1 MKSFYFFIF
10 SLLVI
15 SQSFYGQS
23 PTMNCP
29 GDVTVNN
36 AIGFCGETVAYTIP
50 TCATNCGGETI
61 TQTDGSGLTSGD
73 FFPLDTTILEY
84 TITSAGGSS
93 TCSFMIIV
101 VDTENPT
108 FSPPCPGNIS
118 VNADAGLC
126 GSSTSYA
133 RPKGI
138 DNCGIPQTIQT
149 DGTGLTAG
157 SFFPVGVTNQIWIT
171 TDTAGNTATCNF
183 TVTVTDV
190 ELPTFSSCI
199 TPQTFNNDI
208 GTCDAVVSFIMP
220 VGADNCTNTTL
231 AQIDLSGFV
240 NGDTFPFGSTFQ
252 EFTATDDAGNP
263 GASSCLI
270 EIIVVDNEVPDITCA
285 GAQSEFADVNCDAV
299 IGDYTSTIVV
309 SDNCD
314 PNPIVTQLPAPGT
327 IINAATTVTLTA
339 TDASGNFSECP
350 FTVNITDTI
359 SPIITDPPDQNIS
372 ATTPCTATLGDY
384 TGLAIMTD
392 NCDSNPIASQSPV
405 SGTTIT
411 TSQVV
416 TLTATDASGNTATS
430 TFLVTVDDATAPAIT
445 CPSDDTVSL
454 DGNCE
459 YVLPDYTSSLVIV
472 DNCDNNPTIVQ
483 APAPGTT
490 FSGAGSS
497 FVSFSV
503 TDISS
508 NSSTCSFSLT
518 FVDTIAPIVTCP
530 ADQTDFLDASCEFRA
545 LDYSTLVTGVD
556 NCGGSVF
563 FEQTPSVNTLFT
575 GTNSP
580 IVISYT
586 AEDAQG
592 NQSTCN
598 FNVNISDTIAPIL
611 SGCAPPDTI
620 ISADANCEYIM
631 GDFTGFI
638 TAIDNCSTV
647 GGEAQDI
654 AIGTTFAAGGP
665 YPVILSI
672 TDDFN
677 NTATCSFNITVV
689 DNIAPEINCP
699 INQGVAADINCE
711 YLIPSYDTTLNITDE
726 CSSFTY
732 SQSIASGTILS
743 GISSTQVIS
752 IFVTDTA
759 GNSNSCSFTITVID
773 TLAPTITCPGD
784 QTLDINGLCQY
795 TLPDFSG
802 LVVVSDSCD
811 ATPFISQSIGVG
823 VTMDSINAITMTVQ
837 DSSGNSATCTFNV
850 IPNDTVAPTI
860 VCPNND
866 STCNDVITYTAPIG
880 IDDCGSS
887 ITLQTDSTGLTSGDS
902 FPVGTTT
909 LEYTVTD
916 NIGNTTTCSFDLKV
930 FAPVVLFAGTSVL
943 IDEGDSTVID
953 ATLSNGGNI
962 LWTPFYNMDN
972 DTILNPSVAPT
983 EPLTYYTIY
992 TTSADGC
999 SATDSVLIL
1008 VNTIDS
1014 LEINNFLSPNG
1025 DFSNDTW
1032 TVNKPSIIS
1041 GCPLAIYNRWGKI
1054 VWESTSYENNF
1065 DGTNKSGEPLPE
1077 GTYFYFIKCAQ
1088 QEYKGS
1094 ILLMR

>member
-1 MKSFYFFIF
+1 M
-10 SLLVI
+10 
-15 SQSFYGQS
+15 SQSFYGQA

-101 VDTENPT
+101 VDAENPT

-126 GSSTSYA
+126 GSSTTYA

-190 ELPTFSSCI
+190 ELPTFASCI

-208 GTCDAVVSFIMP
+208 GTCDAVVSYTMP
-220 VGADNCTNTTL
+220 VGADNCTNTIL
-231 AQIDLSGFV
+231 AQIDPSGLIS
-240 NGDTFPFGSTFQ
+240 GDTFPLGSTFQ
-252 EFTATDDAGNP
+252 EFTVTDNAGNP
-263 GASSCLI
+263 GVSSCLV
-270 EIIVVDNEVPDITCA
+270 EIIVVDNEVPDVTCA
-285 GAQSEFADVNCDAV
+285 GTQSEFADGNCAAV
-299 IGDYTSTIVV
+299 IGDYTSTIVID
-309 SDNCD
+309 DNCD
-314 PNPIVTQLPAPGT
+314 SNPIVTQSPAPGT
-327 IINAATTVTLTA
+327 IISAATTVTLTA
-339 TDASGNFSECP
+339 TDASGNFSDCP

-359 SPIITDPPDQNIS
+359 SPTITCPAPQNVS
-372 ATTPCTATLGDY
+372 ATIACTATLGDY

-392 NCDSNPIASQSPV
+392 NCDSSPVATQSPAA
-405 SGTTIT
+405 GTTIT

-416 TLTATDASGNTATS
+416 ILTATDASGNTATCD
-430 TFLVTVDDATAPAIT
+430 FLIIVDDATAPTVT
-445 CPSDDTVSL
+445 CPSDETVFV

-459 YVLPDYTSSLVIV
+459 YVLPDYTNSLVIV
-472 DNCDNNPTIVQ
+472 DNCDNNPTILQ
-483 APAPGTT
+483 APAPGTVVT
-490 FSGAGSS
+490 GGAPS
-497 FVSFSV
+497 FVSFNV
-503 TDISS
+503 TDLSGNVS
-508 NSSTCSFSLT
+508 VCSFLMT
-518 FVDTIAPIVTCP
+518 FVDTIAPVVTCP

-545 LDYSTLVTGVD
+545 LDYATLVTGVD

-563 FEQTPSVNTLFT
+563 FTQTPSVNSLFT

-580 IVISYT
+580 IVITYS
-586 AEDAQG
+586 AEDALG
-592 NQSTCN
+592 NTSTCN
-598 FNVNISDTIAPIL
+598 FNVNISDTIAPII
-611 SGCAPPDTI
+611 SGCAPDTI
-620 ISADANCEYIM
+620 ISADANCEYVM
-631 GDFTGFI
+631 EDFTGFI
-638 TAIDNCSTV
+638 TAIDNCSTTT
-647 GGEAQDI
+647 GETQDI
-654 AIGTTFAAGGP
+654 PIGTAFAAGGP
-665 YPVILSI
+665 YPVMLSI

-677 NTATCSFNITVV
+677 NTASCSFNITVV
-689 DNIAPEINCP
+689 DNTAPVINCP
-699 INQGVAADINCE
+699 NNSNVASDINCD

-732 SQSIASGTILS
+732 SQSIASGSILS
-743 GISSTQVIS
+743 GISTTQAIS
-752 IFVTDTA
+752 ILVTDLA
-759 GNSNSCSFTITVID
+759 GNSNSCTFTITVVD

-802 LVVVSDSCD
+802 LVVINDFCD
-811 ATPFISQSIGVG
+811 ASPLISQSPGIG
-823 VTMDSINAITMTVQ
+823 VTMDSINTITMTVQ
-837 DSSGNSATCTFNV
+837 DASANSATCTFNV

-860 VCPNND
+860 ICPNND
-866 STCNDVITYTAPIG
+866 STCNDIITFTAPIG
-880 IDDCGSS
+880 SDDCGSS
-887 ITLQTDSTGLTSGDS
+887 ITTQTDNTGLTSGDS
-902 FPVGTTT
+902 FPVGITT

-916 NIGNTTTCSFDLKV
+916 LVGNTMTCAFDLKV
-930 FAPVVLFAGTSVL
+930 FEPVVLFAGTSVL
-943 IDEGDSTVID
+943 IEEGDSIVID
-953 ATLSNGGNI
+953 AAVSNGGNI
-962 LWTPFYNMDN
+962 LWTPDYNMDN
-972 DTILNPSVAPT
+972 DTILNPAVAPT

-1014 LEINNFLSPNG
+1014 LIINNFLSPNG

-1032 TVNKPSIIS
+1032 TVNKASLIS
-1041 GCPLAIYNRWGKI
+1041 GCPVGIYNRWGKI

-1077 GTYFYFIKCAQ
+1077 GTYFYLIKCAQ
-1088 QEYKGS
+1088 EEYKGS

>member
-10 SLLVI
+10 TLLVI
-15 SQSFYGQS
+15 SQSFYGQV
-23 PTMNCP
+23 PTMSCP

-61 TQTDGSGLTSGD
+61 TQTDGTGLTSGD

-84 TITSAGGSS
+84 TITSVGGSS

-101 VDTENPT
+101 VDAENPT

-208 GTCDAVVSFIMP
+208 GTCDAVVSYAMP

-231 AQIDLSGFV
+231 AQIDPSGFV

-252 EFTATDDAGNP
+252 EFTVTDDAGNP

-270 EIIVVDNEVPDITCA
+270 EIIVVDNEVPVVTCA
-285 GAQSEFADVNCDAV
+285 GTQSEFADINCDAV

-309 SDNCD
+309 ADNCD
-314 PNPIVTQLPAPGT
+314 PTPIVTQLPIPGT
-327 IINAATTVTLTA
+327 IISAATTVTLTA

-359 SPIITDPPDQNIS
+359 SPTITCPAPQNVS
-372 ATTPCTATLGDY
+372 ATGGCTAILGDY

-392 NCDSNPIASQSPV
+392 NCDSSPIATQSPV

-411 TSQVV
+411 TSQIV
-416 TLTATDASGNTATS
+416 TLTATDASGNIATCA
-430 TFLVTVDDATAPAIT
+430 FLITVDDATAPTIT
-445 CPSDDTVSL
+445 CPSAETVFV

-459 YVLPDYTSSLVIV
+459 FILPDYTGSLVIV
-472 DNCDNNPTIVQ
+472 DNCDNNPTILQ
-483 APAPGTT
+483 APAPGTAVPG
-490 FSGAGSS
+490 GAQS

-530 ADQTDFLDASCEFRA
+530 ADQTDFLDANCEFRA
-545 LDYSTLVTGVD
+545 LDYATLVTGVD

-563 FEQTPSVNTLFT
+563 FTQTPSVNTLFT

-580 IVISYT
+580 IIITYS

-592 NQSTCN
+592 NTSTCN
-598 FNVNISDTIAPIL
+598 FNVNISDTIAPII
-611 SGCAPPDTI
+611 SGCATDTI
-620 ISADANCEYIM
+620 ISADANCEYVM

-638 TAIDNCSTV
+638 TAIDNCSAV
-647 GGEAQDI
+647 AGEAQDI
-654 AIGTTFAAGGP
+654 AIGDTLAAGGP

-677 NTATCSFNITVV
+677 NAATCSFNITVV
-689 DNIAPEINCP
+689 DNTAPTINCP
-699 INQGVAADINCE
+699 NNSSVAADINCD

-743 GISSTQVIS
+743 GISSTQIIS
-752 IFVTDTA
+752 IFVEDTS

-802 LVVVSDSCD
+802 LVVASDFCD

-823 VTMDSINAITMTVQ
+823 VTMDSINAITMTAQ
-837 DSSGNSATCTFNV
+837 DSSGNSATCTFYI

-860 VCPNND
+860 VCPTND
-866 STCNDVITYTAPIG
+866 STCNDVITFTAPIG
-880 IDDCGSS
+880 SDDCGTSTTS
-887 ITLQTDSTGLTSGDS
+887 QTDVTGFTSGDS
-902 FPVGTTT
+902 FPIGTTT
-909 LEYTVTD
+909 LEYTVAD
-916 NIGNTTTCSFDLKV
+916 LVGNTTTCSFDLKV

-943 IDEGDSTVID
+943 IDEGDSVEID

-983 EPLTYYTIY
+983 EPVTYYTIY
-992 TTSADGC
+992 ATSADGC

-1008 VNTIDS
+1008 VNTIDY

-1025 DFSNDTW
+1025 DLSNDTW

-1054 VWESTSYENNF
+1054 VWESTSYDNNF

-1077 GTYFYFIKCAQ
+1077 GTYFYLIKCAQ
-1088 QEYKGS
+1088 EEYKGS

>member
-10 SLLVI
+10 TLLVI
-15 SQSFYGQS
+15 SQSFYGQV
-23 PTMNCP
+23 PTMSCP

-61 TQTDGSGLTSGD
+61 TQTDGTGLTSGD

-84 TITSAGGSS
+84 TITSVGGSS

-101 VDTENPT
+101 VDAENPT

-208 GTCDAVVSFIMP
+208 GTCDAVVSYAMP

-231 AQIDLSGFV
+231 AQIDPSGFV

-252 EFTATDDAGNP
+252 EFTVTDDAGNP

-270 EIIVVDNEVPDITCA
+270 EIIVVDNEVPVVTCA
-285 GAQSEFADVNCDAV
+285 GTQSEFADINCDAV

-309 SDNCD
+309 ADNCD
-314 PNPIVTQLPAPGT
+314 PTPIVTQLPIPGT
-327 IINAATTVTLTA
+327 IISAATTVTLTA

-359 SPIITDPPDQNIS
+359 SPTITCPAPQNVS
-372 ATTPCTATLGDY
+372 ATGGCTAILGDY

-392 NCDSNPIASQSPV
+392 NCDSSPIASQSPV

-411 TSQVV
+411 TSQIV
-416 TLTATDASGNTATS
+416 TLTATDASGNIATCA
-430 TFLVTVDDATAPAIT
+430 FLITVDDATAPTIT
-445 CPSDDTVSL
+445 CPSAETVFV

-459 YVLPDYTSSLVIV
+459 FILPDYTGSLVIV
-472 DNCDNNPTIVQ
+472 DNCDNNPTILQ
-483 APAPGTT
+483 APAPGTAVPG
-490 FSGAGSS
+490 GAQS

-545 LDYSTLVTGVD
+545 LDYATLVTGVD

-563 FEQTPSVNTLFT
+563 FTQTPSVNTLFT

-580 IVISYT
+580 IIITYS

-592 NQSTCN
+592 NTSTCN
-598 FNVNISDTIAPIL
+598 FNVNISDTIAPII
-611 SGCAPPDTI
+611 SGCATDTI
-620 ISADANCEYIM
+620 ISADANCEYVM

-638 TAIDNCSTV
+638 TAIDNCSAV
-647 GGEAQDI
+647 AGEAQDI
-654 AIGTTFAAGGP
+654 AIGDTLAAGGP

-677 NTATCSFNITVV
+677 NAATCSFNITVV
-689 DNIAPEINCP
+689 DNTAPTINCP
-699 INQGVAADINCE
+699 NNSSVAADINCD

-743 GISSTQVIS
+743 GISSTQIIS
-752 IFVTDTA
+752 IFVEDTS

-802 LVVVSDSCD
+802 LVVASDFCD

-823 VTMDSINAITMTVQ
+823 VTMDSINAITMTAQ
-837 DSSGNSATCTFNV
+837 DSSGNSATCTFYI

-860 VCPNND
+860 VCPTND
-866 STCNDVITYTAPIG
+866 STCNDVITFTAPIG
-880 IDDCGSS
+880 SDDCGTSTTS
-887 ITLQTDSTGLTSGDS
+887 QTDVTGFTSGDS
-902 FPVGTTT
+902 FPIGTTT

-916 NIGNTTTCSFDLKV
+916 LVGNTTTCSFDLKV

-943 IDEGDSTVID
+943 IDEGDSVEID

-983 EPLTYYTIY
+983 EPVTYYTIY
-992 TTSADGC
+992 ATSADGC

-1008 VNTIDS
+1008 VNTIDY

-1025 DFSNDTW
+1025 DLSNDTW

-1054 VWESTSYENNF
+1054 VWESTSYDNNF

-1077 GTYFYFIKCAQ
+1077 GTYFYLIKCAQ
-1088 QEYKGS
+1088 EEYKGS

>member
-10 SLLVI
+10 TLLVI
-15 SQSFYGQS
+15 SQSFYGQV
-23 PTMNCP
+23 PTMSCP

-61 TQTDGSGLTSGD
+61 TQTDGTGLTSGD

-84 TITSAGGSS
+84 TITSVGGSS

-101 VDTENPT
+101 VDAENPT

-208 GTCDAVVSFIMP
+208 GTCDAVVSYAMP

-231 AQIDLSGFV
+231 AQIDPSGFV

-252 EFTATDDAGNP
+252 EFTVTDDAGNP

-270 EIIVVDNEVPDITCA
+270 EIIVVDNEVPVVTCA
-285 GAQSEFADVNCDAV
+285 GTQSEFADINCDAV

-309 SDNCD
+309 ADNCD
-314 PNPIVTQLPAPGT
+314 PTPIVTQLPIPGT
-327 IINAATTVTLTA
+327 IISAATTVTLTA

-359 SPIITDPPDQNIS
+359 SPTITCPAPQNVS
-372 ATTPCTATLGDY
+372 ATGGCTAILGDY

-392 NCDSNPIASQSPV
+392 NCDSSPIATQSPV

-411 TSQVV
+411 TSQIV
-416 TLTATDASGNTATS
+416 TLTATDASGNIATCA
-430 TFLVTVDDATAPAIT
+430 FLITVDDATAPTIT
-445 CPSDDTVSL
+445 CPSAETVFV

-459 YVLPDYTSSLVIV
+459 FILPDYTGSLVIV
-472 DNCDNNPTIVQ
+472 DNCDNNPTILQ
-483 APAPGTT
+483 APAPGTAVPG
-490 FSGAGSS
+490 GAQS

-545 LDYSTLVTGVD
+545 LDYATLVTGVD

-563 FEQTPSVNTLFT
+563 FTQTPSVNTLFT

-580 IVISYT
+580 IIITYS

-592 NQSTCN
+592 NTSTCN
-598 FNVNISDTIAPIL
+598 FNVNISDTIAPII
-611 SGCAPPDTI
+611 SGCATDTI
-620 ISADANCEYIM
+620 ISADANCEYVM

-638 TAIDNCSTV
+638 TAIDNCSAV
-647 GGEAQDI
+647 AGEAQDI
-654 AIGTTFAAGGP
+654 AIGDTLAAGGP

-677 NTATCSFNITVV
+677 NAATCSFNITVV
-689 DNIAPEINCP
+689 DNTAPTINCP
-699 INQGVAADINCE
+699 NNSSVAADINCD

-743 GISSTQVIS
+743 GISSTQIIS
-752 IFVTDTA
+752 IFVEDTS

-802 LVVVSDSCD
+802 LVVASDFCD

-823 VTMDSINAITMTVQ
+823 VTMDSINAITMTAQ
-837 DSSGNSATCTFNV
+837 DSSGNSATCTFYI

-860 VCPNND
+860 VCPTND
-866 STCNDVITYTAPIG
+866 STCNDVITFTAPIG
-880 IDDCGSS
+880 SDDCGTSTTS
-887 ITLQTDSTGLTSGDS
+887 QTDVTGFTSGDS
-902 FPVGTTT
+902 FPIGTTT

-916 NIGNTTTCSFDLKV
+916 LVGNTTTCSFDLKV

-972 DTILNPSVAPT
+972 DTILNPNVAPT
-983 EPLTYYTIY
+983 EPVTYYTIY
-992 TTSADGC
+992 ATSADGC

-1008 VNTIDS
+1008 VNTIDY

-1025 DFSNDTW
+1025 DLSNDTW

-1054 VWESTSYENNF
+1054 VWESTSYDNNF

-1077 GTYFYFIKCAQ
+1077 GTYFYLIKCAQ
-1088 QEYKGS
+1088 EEYKGS

>member
-1 MKSFYFFIF
+1 M
-10 SLLVI
+10 
-15 SQSFYGQS
+15 SQSFYGQV

-101 VDTENPT
+101 VDAENPT

-126 GSSTSYA
+126 GSSTTYA

-190 ELPTFSSCI
+190 ELPTFASCI

-208 GTCDAVVSFIMP
+208 GTCDAVVSYTMP
-220 VGADNCTNTTL
+220 VGADNCTNTIL
-231 AQIDLSGFV
+231 AQIDPSGLIS
-240 NGDTFPFGSTFQ
+240 GDTFPLGSTFQ
-252 EFTATDDAGNP
+252 EFTVTDNAGNP
-263 GASSCLI
+263 GVSSCLV
-270 EIIVVDNEVPDITCA
+270 EIIVVDNEVPDVTCA
-285 GAQSEFADVNCDAV
+285 GTQSEFADGNCAAV
-299 IGDYTSTIVV
+299 IGDYTSTIVID
-309 SDNCD
+309 DNCD
-314 PNPIVTQLPAPGT
+314 SNPIVTQSPAPGT
-327 IINAATTVTLTA
+327 IISAATTVTLTA
-339 TDASGNFSECP
+339 TDASGNFSDCP

-359 SPIITDPPDQNIS
+359 SPTITCPAPQNVS
-372 ATTPCTATLGDY
+372 ATIACTATLGDY

-392 NCDSNPIASQSPV
+392 NCDSSPVATQSPAA
-405 SGTTIT
+405 GTTIT

-416 TLTATDASGNTATS
+416 ILTATDASGNTATCD
-430 TFLVTVDDATAPAIT
+430 FLIIVDDATAPTIT
-445 CPSDDTVSL
+445 CPSDETVFV

-459 YVLPDYTSSLVIV
+459 YVLPDYTNSLVIV
-472 DNCDNNPTIVQ
+472 DNCDNNPTILQ
-483 APAPGTT
+483 APAPGTVVT
-490 FSGAGSS
+490 GGAPS
-497 FVSFSV
+497 FVSFNV
-503 TDISS
+503 TDLSGNVS
-508 NSSTCSFSLT
+508 VCSFLMT
-518 FVDTIAPIVTCP
+518 FVDTIAPVVTCP

-545 LDYSTLVTGVD
+545 LDYATLVTGVD

-563 FEQTPSVNTLFT
+563 FTQTPSVNSLFT

-580 IVISYT
+580 IVITYS
-586 AEDAQG
+586 AEDALG
-592 NQSTCN
+592 NTSTCN
-598 FNVNISDTIAPIL
+598 FNVNISDTIAPII
-611 SGCAPPDTI
+611 SGCAPDTI
-620 ISADANCEYIM
+620 ISADANCEYVM
-631 GDFTGFI
+631 EDFTGFI
-638 TAIDNCSTV
+638 TAIDNCSTTT
-647 GGEAQDI
+647 GETQDI
-654 AIGTTFAAGGP
+654 PIGTAFAAGGP
-665 YPVILSI
+665 YPVMLSI

-677 NTATCSFNITVV
+677 NTASCSFNITVV
-689 DNIAPEINCP
+689 DNTAPVINCP
-699 INQGVAADINCE
+699 NNSNVASDINCD

-732 SQSIASGTILS
+732 SQSIASGSILS
-743 GISSTQVIS
+743 GISTTQAIS
-752 IFVTDTA
+752 ILVTDLA
-759 GNSNSCSFTITVID
+759 GNSNSCTFTITVVD

-802 LVVVSDSCD
+802 LVVINDFCD
-811 ATPFISQSIGVG
+811 ASPLISQSPGIG
-823 VTMDSINAITMTVQ
+823 VTMDSINTITMTVQ
-837 DSSGNSATCTFNV
+837 DASANSATCTFNV

-860 VCPNND
+860 ICPNND
-866 STCNDVITYTAPIG
+866 STCNDIITFTAPIG
-880 IDDCGSS
+880 SDDCGSS
-887 ITLQTDSTGLTSGDS
+887 ITTQTDNTGLTSGDS
-902 FPVGTTT
+902 FPVGITT

-916 NIGNTTTCSFDLKV
+916 LVGNTMTCAFDLKV
-930 FAPVVLFAGTSVL
+930 FEPVVLFAGTSVL
-943 IDEGDSTVID
+943 IEEGDSIVID
-953 ATLSNGGNI
+953 AAVSNGGNI
-962 LWTPFYNMDN
+962 LWTPDYNMDN
-972 DTILNPSVAPT
+972 DTILNPAVAPT

-1014 LEINNFLSPNG
+1014 LIINNFLSPNG

-1032 TVNKPSIIS
+1032 TVNKASLIS
-1041 GCPLAIYNRWGKI
+1041 GCPLGIYNRWGKI

-1077 GTYFYFIKCAQ
+1077 GTYFYLIKCAQ
-1088 QEYKGS
+1088 EEYKGS

>member
-1 MKSFYFFIF
+1 M
-10 SLLVI
+10 
-15 SQSFYGQS
+15 SQSFYGQV

-101 VDTENPT
+101 VDAENPT

-126 GSSTSYA
+126 GSSTTYA

-190 ELPTFSSCI
+190 ELPTFASCI

-208 GTCDAVVSFIMP
+208 GTCDAVVSYTMP
-220 VGADNCTNTTL
+220 VGADNCTNTIL
-231 AQIDLSGFV
+231 AQIDPSGLIS
-240 NGDTFPFGSTFQ
+240 GDTFPLGSTFQ
-252 EFTATDDAGNP
+252 EFTVTDNAGNP
-263 GASSCLI
+263 GVSSCLV
-270 EIIVVDNEVPDITCA
+270 EIIVVDNEVPDVTCA
-285 GAQSEFADVNCDAV
+285 GTQSEFADGNCAAV
-299 IGDYTSTIVV
+299 IGDYTSTIVID
-309 SDNCD
+309 DNCD
-314 PNPIVTQLPAPGT
+314 SNPIVTQSPAPGT
-327 IINAATTVTLTA
+327 IISAATTVTLTA
-339 TDASGNFSECP
+339 TDASGNFSDCP

-359 SPIITDPPDQNIS
+359 SPTITCPAPQNVS
-372 ATTPCTATLGDY
+372 ATIACTATLGDY

-392 NCDSNPIASQSPV
+392 NCDSSPVATQSPAT
-405 SGTTIT
+405 GTTIT

-416 TLTATDASGNTATS
+416 ILTATDASGNTATCD
-430 TFLVTVDDATAPAIT
+430 FLIIVDDATAPTIT
-445 CPSDDTVSL
+445 CPSDETVFV

-459 YVLPDYTSSLVIV
+459 YVLPDYTNSLVIV
-472 DNCDNNPTIVQ
+472 DNCDNNPTILQ
-483 APAPGTT
+483 APAPGTVVT
-490 FSGAGSS
+490 GGAPS
-497 FVSFSV
+497 FVSFNV
-503 TDISS
+503 TDLSGNVS
-508 NSSTCSFSLT
+508 VCSFLMT
-518 FVDTIAPIVTCP
+518 FVDTIAPVVTCP

-545 LDYSTLVTGVD
+545 LDYATLVTGVD

-563 FEQTPSVNTLFT
+563 FTQTPSVNSLFT

-580 IVISYT
+580 IVITYS
-586 AEDAQG
+586 AEDALG
-592 NQSTCN
+592 NTSTCN
-598 FNVNISDTIAPIL
+598 FNVNISDTIAPII
-611 SGCAPPDTI
+611 SGCAPDTI
-620 ISADANCEYIM
+620 ISADANCEYVM
-631 GDFTGFI
+631 EDFTGFI
-638 TAIDNCSTV
+638 TAIDNCSTTT
-647 GGEAQDI
+647 GETQDI
-654 AIGTTFAAGGP
+654 PIGTAFAAGGP
-665 YPVILSI
+665 YPVMLSI

-677 NTATCSFNITVV
+677 NTASCSFNITVV
-689 DNIAPEINCP
+689 DNTAPVINCP
-699 INQGVAADINCE
+699 NNSNVASDINCD

-732 SQSIASGTILS
+732 SQSIASGSILS
-743 GISSTQVIS
+743 GISTTQAIS
-752 IFVTDTA
+752 ILVTDLA
-759 GNSNSCSFTITVID
+759 GNSNSCTFTITVVD

-802 LVVVSDSCD
+802 LVVINDFCD
-811 ATPFISQSIGVG
+811 ASPLISQSPGIG
-823 VTMDSINAITMTVQ
+823 VTMDSINTITMTVQ
-837 DSSGNSATCTFNV
+837 DASANSATCTFNV

-860 VCPNND
+860 ICPNND
-866 STCNDVITYTAPIG
+866 STCNDIITFTAPIG
-880 IDDCGSS
+880 SDDCGSS
-887 ITLQTDSTGLTSGDS
+887 ITTQTDNTGLTSGDS
-902 FPVGTTT
+902 FPVGITT

-916 NIGNTTTCSFDLKV
+916 LVGNTMTCAFDLKV
-930 FAPVVLFAGTSVL
+930 FEPVVLFAGTSVL
-943 IDEGDSTVID
+943 IEEGDSIVID
-953 ATLSNGGNI
+953 AAVSNGGNI
-962 LWTPFYNMDN
+962 LWTPDYNMDN
-972 DTILNPSVAPT
+972 DTILNPAVAPT

-1014 LEINNFLSPNG
+1014 LIINNFLSPNG

-1032 TVNKPSIIS
+1032 TVNKASLIS
-1041 GCPLAIYNRWGKI
+1041 GCPVGIYNRWGKI

-1077 GTYFYFIKCAQ
+1077 GTYFYLIKCAQ
-1088 QEYKGS
+1088 EEYKGS

>member
-1 MKSFYFFIF
+1 M
-10 SLLVI
+10 
-15 SQSFYGQS
+15 SQSFYGQA

-101 VDTENPT
+101 VDAENPT

-126 GSSTSYA
+126 GSSTTYA

-190 ELPTFSSCI
+190 ELPTFASCI

-208 GTCDAVVSFIMP
+208 GTCDAVVSYTMP
-220 VGADNCTNTTL
+220 VGADNCTNTIL
-231 AQIDLSGFV
+231 AQIDPSGLIS
-240 NGDTFPFGSTFQ
+240 GDTFPLGSTFQ
-252 EFTATDDAGNP
+252 EFTVTDNAGNP
-263 GASSCLI
+263 GVSSCLV
-270 EIIVVDNEVPDITCA
+270 EIIVVDNEVPDVTCA
-285 GAQSEFADVNCDAV
+285 GTQSEFADGNCAAV
-299 IGDYTSTIVV
+299 IGDYTSTIVID
-309 SDNCD
+309 DNCD
-314 PNPIVTQLPAPGT
+314 SNPIVTQSPAPGT
-327 IINAATTVTLTA
+327 IISAATTVTLTA
-339 TDASGNFSECP
+339 TDASGNFSDCP

-359 SPIITDPPDQNIS
+359 SPTITCPAPQNVS
-372 ATTPCTATLGDY
+372 ATIACTATLGDY

-392 NCDSNPIASQSPV
+392 NCDSSPVATQSPAA
-405 SGTTIT
+405 GTTIT

-416 TLTATDASGNTATS
+416 ILTATDASGNTATCD
-430 TFLVTVDDATAPAIT
+430 FLIIVDDATAPTIT
-445 CPSDDTVSL
+445 CPSDETVFV

-459 YVLPDYTSSLVIV
+459 YVLPDYTNSLVIV
-472 DNCDNNPTIVQ
+472 DNCDNNPTILQ
-483 APAPGTT
+483 APAPGTVVT
-490 FSGAGSS
+490 GGAPS
-497 FVSFSV
+497 FVSFNV
-503 TDISS
+503 TDLSGNVS
-508 NSSTCSFSLT
+508 VCSFLMT
-518 FVDTIAPIVTCP
+518 FVDTIAPVVTCP

-545 LDYSTLVTGVD
+545 LDYATLVTGVD

-563 FEQTPSVNTLFT
+563 FTQTPSVNSLFT

-580 IVISYT
+580 IVITYS
-586 AEDAQG
+586 AEDALG
-592 NQSTCN
+592 NTSTCN
-598 FNVNISDTIAPIL
+598 FNVNISDTIAPII
-611 SGCAPPDTI
+611 SGCAPDTI
-620 ISADANCEYIM
+620 ISADANCEYVM
-631 GDFTGFI
+631 EDFTGFI
-638 TAIDNCSTV
+638 TAIDNCSTTT
-647 GGEAQDI
+647 GETQDI
-654 AIGTTFAAGGP
+654 PIGTAFAAGGP
-665 YPVILSI
+665 YPVMLSI

-677 NTATCSFNITVV
+677 NTASCSFNITVV
-689 DNIAPEINCP
+689 DNTAPVINCP
-699 INQGVAADINCE
+699 NNSNVASDINCD

-732 SQSIASGTILS
+732 SQSIASGSILS
-743 GISSTQVIS
+743 GISTTQAIS
-752 IFVTDTA
+752 ILVTDLA
-759 GNSNSCSFTITVID
+759 GNSNSCTFTITVVD

-802 LVVVSDSCD
+802 LVVINDFCD
-811 ATPFISQSIGVG
+811 ASPLISQSPGIG
-823 VTMDSINAITMTVQ
+823 VTMDSINTITMTVQ
-837 DSSGNSATCTFNV
+837 DASANSATCTFNV

-860 VCPNND
+860 ICPNND
-866 STCNDVITYTAPIG
+866 STCNDIITFTAPIG
-880 IDDCGSS
+880 SDDCGSS
-887 ITLQTDSTGLTSGDS
+887 ITTQTDNTGLTSGDS
-902 FPVGTTT
+902 FPVGITT

-916 NIGNTTTCSFDLKV
+916 LVGNTMTCAFDLKV
-930 FAPVVLFAGTSVL
+930 FEPVVLFAGTSVL
-943 IDEGDSTVID
+943 IEEGDSIVID
-953 ATLSNGGNI
+953 AAVSNGGNI
-962 LWTPFYNMDN
+962 LWTPDYNMDN
-972 DTILNPSVAPT
+972 DTILNPAVAPT

-1014 LEINNFLSPNG
+1014 LIINNFLSPNG

-1032 TVNKPSIIS
+1032 TVNKASLIS
-1041 GCPLAIYNRWGKI
+1041 GCPVGIYNRWGKI

-1077 GTYFYFIKCAQ
+1077 GTYFYLIKCAQ
-1088 QEYKGS
+1088 EEYKGS

>member
-10 SLLVI
+10 TLLVI
-15 SQSFYGQS
+15 SQSFYGQV
-23 PTMNCP
+23 PTMSCP

-61 TQTDGSGLTSGD
+61 TQTDGTGLTSGD

-84 TITSAGGSS
+84 TITSVGGSS

-101 VDTENPT
+101 VDAENPT

-208 GTCDAVVSFIMP
+208 GTCDAVVSYAMP

-231 AQIDLSGFV
+231 AQIDPSGFV

-252 EFTATDDAGNP
+252 EFTVTDDAGNP

-270 EIIVVDNEVPDITCA
+270 EIIVVDNEVPVVTCA
-285 GAQSEFADVNCDAV
+285 GTQSEFADINCDAV

-309 SDNCD
+309 ADNCD
-314 PNPIVTQLPAPGT
+314 PTPIVTQLPIPGT
-327 IINAATTVTLTA
+327 IISAATTVTLTA

-359 SPIITDPPDQNIS
+359 SPTITCPAPQNVS
-372 ATTPCTATLGDY
+372 ATGGCTAILGDY

-392 NCDSNPIASQSPV
+392 NCDSSPIATQSPV

-411 TSQVV
+411 TSQIV
-416 TLTATDASGNTATS
+416 TLTATDASGNIATCA
-430 TFLVTVDDATAPAIT
+430 FLITVDDATAPTIT
-445 CPSDDTVSL
+445 CPSAETVFV

-459 YVLPDYTSSLVIV
+459 FILPDYTGSLVIV
-472 DNCDNNPTIVQ
+472 DNCDNNPTILQ
-483 APAPGTT
+483 APAPGTAVPG
-490 FSGAGSS
+490 GAQS

-545 LDYSTLVTGVD
+545 LDYATLVTGVD

-563 FEQTPSVNTLFT
+563 FTQTPSVNTLFT

-580 IVISYT
+580 IIITYS

-592 NQSTCN
+592 NTSTCN
-598 FNVNISDTIAPIL
+598 FNVNISDTIAPII
-611 SGCAPPDTI
+611 SGCATDTI
-620 ISADANCEYIM
+620 ISADANCEYVM

-647 GGEAQDI
+647 AGEAQDI
-654 AIGTTFAAGGP
+654 AIGATFVAGGP

-677 NTATCSFNITVV
+677 NTAACAFNITVV
-689 DNIAPEINCP
+689 DNTAPTINCP
-699 INQGVAADINCE
+699 NNSSVAADINCD

-743 GISSTQVIS
+743 GISSTQIIS
-752 IFVTDTA
+752 IFVEDTS

-802 LVVVSDSCD
+802 LVVASDFCD

-823 VTMDSINAITMTVQ
+823 VTMDSINAITMTAQ
-837 DSSGNSATCTFNV
+837 DSSGNSATCTFYI

-860 VCPNND
+860 VCPTND
-866 STCNDVITYTAPIG
+866 STCNDVITFTAPIG
-880 IDDCGSS
+880 SDDCGTSTTS
-887 ITLQTDSTGLTSGDS
+887 QTDVTGFTSGDS
-902 FPVGTTT
+902 FPIGTTT

-916 NIGNTTTCSFDLKV
+916 LVGNTTTCSFDLKV

-943 IDEGDSTVID
+943 IDEGDSVEID

-983 EPLTYYTIY
+983 EPVTYYTIY
-992 TTSADGC
+992 ATSADGC

-1008 VNTIDS
+1008 VNTIDY

-1025 DFSNDTW
+1025 DLSNDTW

-1054 VWESTSYENNF
+1054 VWESTSYDNNF

-1077 GTYFYFIKCAQ
+1077 GTYFYLIKCAQ
-1088 QEYKGS
+1088 EEYKGS

>member
-10 SLLVI
+10 TLLVI
-15 SQSFYGQS
+15 SQSFYGQV
-23 PTMNCP
+23 PTMSCP

-61 TQTDGSGLTSGD
+61 TQTDGTGLTSGD

-84 TITSAGGSS
+84 TITSVGGSS

-101 VDTENPT
+101 VDAENPT

-208 GTCDAVVSFIMP
+208 GTCDAVVSYAMP

-231 AQIDLSGFV
+231 AQIDPSGFV

-252 EFTATDDAGNP
+252 EFTVTDDAGNP

-270 EIIVVDNEVPDITCA
+270 EIIVVDNEVPVVTCA
-285 GAQSEFADVNCDAV
+285 GTQSEFADINCDAV

-309 SDNCD
+309 ADNCD
-314 PNPIVTQLPAPGT
+314 PTPIVTQLPIPGT
-327 IINAATTVTLTA
+327 IISAATTVTLTA

-359 SPIITDPPDQNIS
+359 SPTITCPAPQNVS
-372 ATTPCTATLGDY
+372 ATGGCTAILGDY

-392 NCDSNPIASQSPV
+392 NCDSSPIATQSPV

-411 TSQVV
+411 TSQIV
-416 TLTATDASGNTATS
+416 TLTATDASGNIATCA
-430 TFLVTVDDATAPAIT
+430 FLITVDDATAPTIT
-445 CPSDDTVSL
+445 CPSAETVFV

-459 YVLPDYTSSLVIV
+459 FILPDYTGSLVIV
-472 DNCDNNPTIVQ
+472 DNCDNNPTILQ
-483 APAPGTT
+483 APAPGTAVPG
-490 FSGAGSS
+490 GAQS

-545 LDYSTLVTGVD
+545 LDYATLVTGVD

-563 FEQTPSVNTLFT
+563 FTQTPSVNTLFT

-580 IVISYT
+580 IIITYS

-592 NQSTCN
+592 NTSTCN
-598 FNVNISDTIAPIL
+598 FNVNISDTIAPII
-611 SGCAPPDTI
+611 SGCATDTI
-620 ISADANCEYIM
+620 ISADANCEYVM

-638 TAIDNCSTV
+638 TAIDNCSAV
-647 GGEAQDI
+647 AGEAQDI
-654 AIGTTFAAGGP
+654 AIGDTLAAGGP

-677 NTATCSFNITVV
+677 NAATCSFNITVV
-689 DNIAPEINCP
+689 DNTAPTINCP
-699 INQGVAADINCE
+699 NNSSVAADINCD

-743 GISSTQVIS
+743 GISSTQIIS
-752 IFVTDTA
+752 IFVEDTS

-802 LVVVSDSCD
+802 LVVASDFCD

-823 VTMDSINAITMTVQ
+823 VTMDSINAITMTAQ
-837 DSSGNSATCTFNV
+837 DSSGNSATCTFYI

-860 VCPNND
+860 VCPTND
-866 STCNDVITYTAPIG
+866 STCNDVITFTAPIG
-880 IDDCGSS
+880 SDDCGTSTTS
-887 ITLQTDSTGLTSGDS
+887 QTDVTGFTSGDS
-902 FPVGTTT
+902 FPIGTTT

-916 NIGNTTTCSFDLKV
+916 LVGNTTTCSFDLKV

-943 IDEGDSTVID
+943 IDEGDSVEID

-983 EPLTYYTIY
+983 EPVTYYTIY
-992 TTSADGC
+992 ATSADGC

-1008 VNTIDS
+1008 VNTIDY

-1025 DFSNDTW
+1025 DLSNDTW

-1054 VWESTSYENNF
+1054 VWESTSYDNNF

-1077 GTYFYFIKCAQ
+1077 GTYFYLIKCAQ
-1088 QEYKGS
+1088 EEYKGS

>member
-1 MKSFYFFIF
+1 M
-10 SLLVI
+10 
-15 SQSFYGQS
+15 SQSFYGQA

-29 GDVTVNN
+29 GDVIVNN
-36 AIGFCGETVAYTIP
+36 AIGFCGETVVYTIP

-61 TQTDGSGLTSGD
+61 TQTDATGLTSGD
-73 FFPLDTTILEY
+73 VFPLDTTILEY
-84 TITSAGGSS
+84 TITSVGGSS

-101 VDTENPT
+101 VDAENPT

-118 VNADAGLC
+118 VNADAGFC
-126 GSSTSYA
+126 GSATSYT

-208 GTCDAVVSFIMP
+208 GTCDAVVSYAMP
-220 VGADNCTNTTL
+220 VGADNCTNSTL
-231 AQIDLSGFV
+231 LQIDATGFV

-252 EFTATDDAGNP
+252 EFTVTDDAGNP

-270 EIIVVDNEVPDITCA
+270 EIIVVDNEVPDVTCA
-285 GAQSEFADVNCDAV
+285 GTQSEFADGNCDAV
-299 IGDYTSTIVV
+299 IGDYTSTLVV
-309 SDNCD
+309 ADNCD
-314 PNPIVTQLPAPGT
+314 PIPIVTQLPIPGT
-327 IINAATTVTLTA
+327 VISIATAVTLTA
-339 TDASGNFSECP
+339 TDASGNFSDCP

-359 SPIITDPPDQNIS
+359 SPTITCPLDQNVS
-372 ATTPCTATLGDY
+372 ATTACTAILGDY

-392 NCDSNPIASQSPV
+392 NCDSSPIASQIPV
-405 SGTTIT
+405 AGTTIT

-416 TLTATDASGNTATS
+416 TLTATDASGNTATCS
-430 TFLVTVDDATAPAIT
+430 FLITVDDATAPTIT
-445 CPSDDTVSL
+445 CPSDETVFV

-459 YVLPDYTSSLVIV
+459 FILPDYTGSLVIV
-472 DNCDNNPTIVQ
+472 DNCDNNPTILQ
-483 APAPGTT
+483 APAPGTAVPG
-490 FSGAGSS
+490 GAPS

-503 TDISS
+503 TDISLNVS
-508 NSSTCSFSLT
+508 VCSFLLT
-518 FVDTIAPIVTCP
+518 FVDTIAPVVTCP

-563 FEQTPSVNTLFT
+563 FTQTPSVNTLFT

-580 IVISYT
+580 IVIIYS

-592 NQSTCN
+592 NTSTCN
-598 FNVNISDTIAPIL
+598 FNVNISDTIAPIIT
-611 SGCAPPDTI
+611 GCAPDTI
-620 ISADANCEYIM
+620 ISADANCEYVM

-647 GGEAQDI
+647 TGEAQDI

-689 DNIAPEINCP
+689 DNTAPVINCP
-699 INQGVAADINCE
+699 NNSGVAANINCD

-743 GISSTQVIS
+743 GISSTQAIS
-752 IFVTDTA
+752 ILVTDLA
-759 GNSNSCSFTITVID
+759 GNSNSCTFTITVVD

-802 LVVVSDSCD
+802 LVVVSDFCD
-811 ATPFISQSIGVG
+811 ATPLIFQSLGVG

-837 DSSGNSATCTFNV
+837 DSSGNIATCTFNV
-850 IPNDTVAPTI
+850 IPNDTIAPTI

-866 STCNDVITYTAPIG
+866 STCNDVITFIAPIG
-880 IDDCGSS
+880 SDDCGTSTTS
-887 ITLQTDSTGLTSGDS
+887 QTDVTGFTSGDS
-902 FPVGTTT
+902 FPVGITT

-916 NIGNTTTCSFDLKV
+916 LVGNITTCSFDLKV
-930 FAPVVLFAGTSVL
+930 FSPVVLFAGTSVL
-943 IDEGDSTVID
+943 IDEGDSAVID

-962 LWTPFYNMDN
+962 LWTPYYNMDN
-972 DTILNPSVAPT
+972 DTILNPTVAPT
-983 EPLTYYTIY
+983 EPVTYYTIY

-1088 QEYKGS
+1088 EEYKGS

>member
-1 MKSFYFFIF
+1 MKSFYFFIC
-10 SLLVI
+10 SLLVM
-15 SQSFYGQS
+15 SQSVYGQA

-36 AIGFCGETVAYTIP
+36 AIGYCGETVAYIIP
-50 TCATNCGGETI
+50 TCAANCGGETI

-73 FFPLDTTILEY
+73 FFSLDTTILEY

-101 VDTENPT
+101 VDAENPT

-190 ELPTFSSCI
+190 ELPTFASCI

-208 GTCDAVVSFIMP
+208 GTCDAAVSYTMP
-220 VGADNCTNTTL
+220 VGADNCTNTAL
-231 AQIDLSGFV
+231 AQIDLSGFIS
-240 NGDTFPFGSTFQ
+240 GDTFPFGSTFQ
-252 EFTATDDAGNP
+252 EFSVTDNTGNL

-270 EIIVVDNEVPDITCA
+270 EIIVVDNEAPDVTCS
-285 GAQSEFADVNCDAV
+285 GTQNEFADVNCDAV
-299 IGDYTSTIVV
+299 IGDYTSTIVID
-309 SDNCD
+309 DNCD
-314 PNPIVTQLPAPGT
+314 SNPIVTQFPAPGT
-327 IINAATTVTLTA
+327 IINTATTVTLTA
-339 TDASGNFSECP
+339 TDASGNFSDCP

-359 SPIITDPPDQNIS
+359 SPTITCPAPQNVS
-372 ATTPCTATLGDY
+372 ATIACTAALGDY

-392 NCDSNPIASQSPV
+392 NCDSSPVATQSPV
-405 SGTTIT
+405 AGITIT
-411 TSQVV
+411 TSQIVI
-416 TLTATDASGNTATS
+416 LTSTDASGNTATCA
-430 TFLVTVDDATAPAIT
+430 FLVTVDDAIAPTIT
-445 CPSDDTVSL
+445 CPSADTVFV
-454 DGNCE
+454 DVNCE
-459 YVLPDYTSSLVIV
+459 FILPDYTSSLVTV

-483 APAPGTT
+483 TPAPGTAVPG
-490 FSGAGSS
+490 GAPL
-497 FVSFSV
+497 FVSFSA
-503 TDISS
+503 TDISLNVS
-508 NSSTCSFSLT
+508 VCSFLLI
-518 FVDTIAPIVTCP
+518 FVDTIAPVVTCP
-530 ADQTDFLDASCEFRA
+530 ADQTDFLDANCEFRT
-545 LDYSTLVTGVD
+545 LDYSTLVTGID
-556 NCGGSVF
+556 NCGSSVF
-563 FEQTPSVNTLFT
+563 FNQTPSANSLFT

-580 IVISYT
+580 IVITYS

-592 NQSTCN
+592 NTSTCN
-598 FNVNISDTIAPIL
+598 FNINISDTIVPII
-611 SGCAPPDTI
+611 SGCATDTI
-620 ISADANCEYIM
+620 ISADANCEYVM

-638 TAIDNCSTV
+638 TAIDNCSNVAAET
-647 GGEAQDI
+647 QDI
-654 AIGTTFAAGGP
+654 AIGTTFTSGGP

-672 TDDFN
+672 ADDFN

-689 DNIAPEINCP
+689 DNTAPDLNCPGNQDVIANINC
-699 INQGVAADINCE
+699 N
-711 YLIPSYDTTLNITDE
+711 YLIPAYDTTLNITDE

-732 SQSIASGTILS
+732 SQSIPSGTILS

-752 IFVTDTA
+752 IFVEDTS
-759 GNSNSCSFTITVID
+759 GNSNSCTFTITVVD

-802 LVVVSDSCD
+802 ITVANDFCD
-811 ATPFISQSIGVG
+811 VTPLISQSIGVG
-823 VTMDSINAITMTVQ
+823 VTMDSINLITMTAQ
-837 DSSGNSATCTFNV
+837 DSSGNSASCTFNV

-860 VCPNND
+860 VCPNSD
-866 STCNDVITYTAPIG
+866 STCNDVITFIAPIG
-880 IDDCGSS
+880 ADDCGISTTS
-887 ITLQTDSTGLTSGDS
+887 QTDVSGFTSGDS
-902 FPVGTTT
+902 FPVGITT
-909 LEYTVTD
+909 LQYTVTD
-916 NIGNTTTCSFDLKV
+916 LVGNTATCSFDLKV
-930 FAPVVLFAGTSVL
+930 FAPVLLFAGTSVL

-972 DTILNPSVAPT
+972 DTILNPTVAPT
-983 EPLTYYTIY
+983 EPVTYYTIY

-1041 GCPLAIYNRWGKI
+1041 GCPLAIFNRWGKI
-1054 VWESTSYENNF
+1054 VWESTSYDNNF

-1077 GTYFYFIKCAQ
+1077 GTYFYLIKCAQ
-1088 QEYKGS
+1088 EEYKGS